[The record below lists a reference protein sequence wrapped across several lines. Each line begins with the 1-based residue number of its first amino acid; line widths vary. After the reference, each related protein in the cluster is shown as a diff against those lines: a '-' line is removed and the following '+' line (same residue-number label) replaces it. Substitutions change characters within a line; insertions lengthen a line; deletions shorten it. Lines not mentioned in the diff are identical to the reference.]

1 MGRKKCK
8 ECTIVEPTSS
18 PIIVPSG
25 VCDNGPGYVVDPTDY
40 RNKKISCGLSKKK
53 LEEFCP
59 QEFFKAVCRK
69 KCDQCASGEPSS
81 TSAPKEPTKKPSKSP
96 TKEPT
101 KEPTKK
107 PTKEPTQEP
116 TKKPT
121 KEPTKKPTKEPTKKP
136 TKEPTKE
143 PISSSMSMST
153 ELFLLEA

>member
-81 TSAPKEPTKKPSKSP
+81 TSAPKEPTKKPSK
-96 TKEPT
+96 
-101 KEPTKK
+101 
-107 PTKEPTQEP
+107 
-116 TKKPT
+116 
-121 KEPTKKPTKEPTKKP
+121 EPTKKP

-153 ELFLLEA
+153 ELFL

>member
-1 MGRKKCK
+1 MGAVCRKKCKECTIVEPTSSPIIVPSGVCDNGPGYAVDPTDNRSKKISCGLSKKKLDEFCPQEFFKAVCRKKCK

-40 RNKKISCGLSKKK
+40 RNKKISCGLRKKK

-81 TSAPKEPTKKPSKSP
+81 TSAPK
-96 TKEPT
+96 
-101 KEPTKK
+101 
-107 PTKEPTQEP
+107 
-116 TKKPT
+116 
-121 KEPTKKPTKEPTKKP
+121 
-136 TKEPTKE
+136 
-143 PISSSMSMST
+143 
-153 ELFLLEA
+153 